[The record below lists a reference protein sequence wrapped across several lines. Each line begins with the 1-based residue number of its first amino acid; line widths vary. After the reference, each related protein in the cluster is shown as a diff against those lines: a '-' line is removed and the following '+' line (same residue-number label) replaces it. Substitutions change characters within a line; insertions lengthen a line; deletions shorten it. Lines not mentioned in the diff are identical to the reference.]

1 MAPKPN
7 AIEVLYSPQ
16 NDAQKRLREAWLD
29 DGVRLIICTGPA
41 GTGKTT
47 AALGEALTARQ
58 KQRKGN
64 SKLWL
69 SRPIVAVDEE
79 LGFLPGDVNA
89 KLLPWLAPFGDCLGS
104 LSNGTLA
111 DLAAECELVPLG
123 LLRGR
128 TINHGT
134 LICDEMQNA
143 TYSQIVC
150 AATRCGESGRVVLC
164 GDPEQSD
171 LGIQPTPLLEF
182 AKKTKRCGGVR
193 WIEFADAD
201 QKRSPFVSEL
211 LKCLRKR

>member
-1 MAPKPN
+1 MAPKP
-7 AIEVLYSPQ
+7 IELTYTPL
-16 NDAQKRLREAWLD
+16 NDAQKALREAWLD
-29 DGVRLIICTGPA
+29 DGVRLVICTGPA

-47 AALGEALTARQ
+47 AALGEALTAKQ
-58 KQRKGN
+58 KQRKSN

-69 SRPIVAVDEE
+69 ARPIVAVDEE

-104 LSNGTLA
+104 LSNSTLA

-143 TYSQIVC
+143 TYSQLVC
-150 AATRCGESGRVVLC
+150 AATRCGDSGRVVLC

-171 LGIQPTPLLEF
+171 LGSDPNPLLEF
-182 AKKTKRCGGVR
+182 ANRVRKCKGVR
-193 WIEFADAD
+193 WIKFTDAD
-201 QKRSPFVSEL
+201 QRRSPFVSDL
-211 LKCLRKR
+211 LRTLRRAA